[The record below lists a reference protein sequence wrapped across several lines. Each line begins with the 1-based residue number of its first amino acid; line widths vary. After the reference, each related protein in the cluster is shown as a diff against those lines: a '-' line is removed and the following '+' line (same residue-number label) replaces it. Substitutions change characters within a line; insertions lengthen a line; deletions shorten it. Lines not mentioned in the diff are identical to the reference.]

1 MSEQNESIFAIEK
14 LYVKGLSVEVPNSP
28 EIYLERESHK
38 LRVELKTSSRALGDD
53 AFEVLL
59 TVIIV
64 ATIGEKTAFLVDV
77 GQAGIF
83 RAQNVRSAELEPLLS
98 IGCPTIL
105 FPYAREVVSDA
116 VARAGFSPVILQ
128 PVNFE
133 ALYRSRLEHE
143 AASEVSIEVP
153 IL

>member
-1 MSEQNESIFAIEK
+1 MSKQSEPIFAIEK
-14 LYVKGLSVEVPNSP
+14 LYVKALSFEVPNSP

-38 LRVELKTSSRALGDD
+38 LRVELKTSSRALGDE

-64 ATIGEKTAFLVDV
+64 ATIGEKTAFLVDL

-83 RAQNVRSAELEPLLS
+83 RAQNVPGAELDPLLS

-105 FPYAREVVSDA
+105 FPYAREAVSDA
-116 VARAGFSPVILQ
+116 VAKAGFSPVILQ

-143 AASEVSIEVP
+143 SASEVSSEVT
-153 IL
+153 IQ

>member
-1 MSEQNESIFAIEK
+1 MNEQAKPIFAIEK
-14 LYVKGLSVEVPNSP
+14 LYVKNFSSEVSNAPQ
-28 EIYLERESHK
+28 IYLEREAHK
-38 LRVELKTSSRALGDD
+38 IRVELATSSKPLGDS

-59 TVIIV
+59 TVNVV
-64 ATIGEKTAFLVDV
+64 ATIGENTAFVIVV

-83 RAQNVRSAELEPLLS
+83 RAQNVPTEELEPLLS

-133 ALYRSRLEHE
+133 ALHLSRQHE
-143 AASEVSIEVP
+143 AASEVPEEASVQ
-153 IL
+153 